1 MFSREPDSEFCA
13 RLKIIF
19 SYDSCDNLGVGV
31 SVRVK
36 VRVHFFFASCARL
49 LVSLRE
55 PLPTQHRVRH
65 TLHVAR
71 GKAPVEMMQ
80 GAVWASKT

>member
-1 MFSREPDSEFCA
+1 MSCA
-13 RLKIIF
+13 RLKILF

-36 VRVHFFFASCARL
+36 VKVHFFFASCARL

-55 PLPTQHRVRH
+55 PLPTQPSSS
-65 TLHVAR
+65 TYFAR
-71 GKAPVEMMQ
+71 CER
-80 GAVWASKT
+80 